1 MFERGITMKKTK
13 IRKIHGLIAL
23 GAFLWLLPSLGLG
36 QCIAKIGETEY
47 TKINDAVSAAV
58 FGDTINV
65 SGTCKEIVLILANK
79 SNITLDGGGTAT
91 IICQSPIPQGVCA
104 TTGNVVILGKTI
116 TIRGFNI
123 TGGMAAIQ
131 IVQGA
136 SATINGNNI
145 YGTQKNGMLVGTGSY
160 ATIINNTIHDTGV
173 NPNYPNTTGIEVNG
187 NASAWIGVSSP
198 INTVASPNVIRNN
211 HNGIRV
217 KHSAS
222 AYIVGNEI
230 SNNTDDGIVV
240 VEASVAYIADNLID
254 DNGKNG
260 IFVSQGSG
268 VNLGNDDTLAT
279 IFNLPN
285 SGTNEDKGLS
295 CSIGGYVDGVLGTLD
310 GLHGAV
316 GISKGCFNSL
326 KK

>member
-1 MFERGITMKKTK
+1 MKKTK
-13 IRKIHGLIAL
+13 IRKICGLIAL
-23 GAFLWLLPSLGLG
+23 GAFLWVLPSVGLG
-36 QCIAKIGETEY
+36 QCIVSIGQPPNQTMY
-47 TKINDAVSAAV
+47 PSINAAVSAAV
-58 FGDTINV
+58 LGDTINV
-65 SGTCKEIVLILANK
+65 SGTCTEIVLILANK
-79 SNITLDGGGTAT
+79 SGITLNGGGTAT
-91 IICQSPIPQGVCA
+91 ISCQSPISPSVCA
-104 TTGNVVILGKTI
+104 TTGNVAILGKTI

-145 YGTQKNGMLVGTGSY
+145 YGTQKNGMLVSNGSY
-160 ATIINNTIHDTGV
+160 ATILNNTIHDTGL
-173 NPNYPNTTGIEVNG
+173 NPNYTNTTGIEVSD

-198 INTVASPNVIRNN
+198 ANTVASPNVIHDN

-217 KHSAS
+217 RRSAS

-230 SNNTDDGIVV
+230 SNNTDEGIQV
-240 VEASVAYIADNLID
+240 VEGSVADIAGNIID
-254 DNGKNG
+254 GNGQNG

-268 VNLGNDDTLAT
+268 VKLGDDDTAT
-279 IFNLPN
+279 AIFNLPN
-285 SGTNEDKGLS
+285 SGTNEDKGLT
-295 CSIGGYVDGVLGTLD
+295 CSIGGYVDGFLGTLD

-326 KK
+326 KQ

>member
-1 MFERGITMKKTK
+1 MEK
-13 IRKIHGLIAL
+13 IRIGKICSLIAV
-23 GAFLWLLPSLGLG
+23 GAFLCFLPSLGLSQPCTATVVG
-36 QCIAKIGETEY
+36 GSSY
-47 TKINDAVSAAV
+47 PSINAAVGAAV

-65 SGTCKEIVLILANK
+65 SGTCTETVYILANK
-79 SNITLDGGGTAT
+79 SNITLNGGGTAT
-91 IICQSPIPQGVCA
+91 ITCQSPIPCA

-145 YGTQKNGMLVGTGSY
+145 YGTQKNGMLVSMGSF
-160 ATIINNTIHDTGV
+160 ATILNNTLHDTGL
-173 NPNYPNTTGIEVNG
+173 NPNYPNTTGIEVSD

-198 INTVASPNVIRNN
+198 ANTVASPNIIQDNQ
-211 HNGIRV
+211 NGIRV
-217 KHSAS
+217 RRSAS

-230 SNNTDDGIVV
+230 SNNTDDGIQV
-240 VEASVAYIADNLID
+240 VEGSVADIAGNLID
-254 DNGKNG
+254 GNGKNG

-268 VNLGNDDTLAT
+268 VKLGDDDTLGP

-285 SGTNEDKGLS
+285 SGTNGDKGLS

-310 GLHGAV
+310 GLHGAIR
-316 GISKGCFNSL
+316 ISKGCFNSVR
-326 KK
+326 K

>member
-1 MFERGITMKKTK
+1 MEEMR
-13 IRKIHGLIAL
+13 IRKIFGLIAL
-23 GAFLWLLPSLGLG
+23 GAFLWLLPSVGLG
-36 QCIAKIGETEY
+36 QCNVSIGATPY
-47 TKINDAVSAAV
+47 ASINAAVSAAV

-65 SGTCKEIVLILANK
+65 SGTCTEIVYILANK
-79 SNITLDGGGTAT
+79 NNITLNGGGTAT
-91 IICQSPIPQGVCA
+91 IICQSPISPSVCA

-145 YGTQKNGMLVGTGSY
+145 YGTQRNGMLVSRGSF
-160 ATIINNTIHDTGV
+160 ATIVNNTIHDTGL
-173 NPNYPNTTGIEVNG
+173 NPNYLNTTGIEVSD

-198 INTVASPNVIRNN
+198 ANTVASPNVIRDNQ
-211 HNGIRV
+211 NGIRV
-217 KHSAS
+217 RRSAS
-222 AYIVGNEI
+222 AYIVGNTI
-230 SNNTDDGIVV
+230 SNNTDDGIQV
-240 VEASVAYIADNLID
+240 VEGSVADIAGNLID
-254 DNGKNG
+254 GNGQNG

-268 VNLGNDDTLAT
+268 VKLGDDDTAT
-279 IFNLPN
+279 AIFNLPN
-285 SGTNEDKGLS
+285 SGTNGDKGLT

-310 GLHGAV
+310 GLHGAIR
-316 GISKGCFNSL
+316 ISKGCFNSV

>member
-1 MFERGITMKKTK
+1 MEKIK
-13 IRKIHGLIAL
+13 IRKIGALIVL
-23 GAFLWLLPSLGLG
+23 GAFLWFLPSVGLG
-36 QCIAKIGETEY
+36 QCNVFIGSTPY
-47 TKINDAVSAAV
+47 PNITAAVNAAV

-65 SGTCKEIVLILANK
+65 SGTCTEIVAILANK
-79 SNITLDGGGTAT
+79 SNITLNGGGIAT
-91 IICQSPIPQGVCA
+91 ITCPPGLCA

-116 TIRGFNI
+116 TIRGFDI

-131 IVQGA
+131 VVQGA

-145 YGTQKNGMLVGTGSY
+145 YGTQKNGMLVTMGSF
-160 ATIINNTIHDTGV
+160 AIIVNNAIHDTGL
-173 NPNYPNTTGIEVNG
+173 NPDYPNTTGIEVSD

-198 INTVASPNVIRNN
+198 ANTGASPNVIHDN

-217 KHSAS
+217 RRSAS
-222 AYIVGNEI
+222 AVIVGNEV
-230 SNNTDDGIVV
+230 SNNTDDGIQVL
-240 VEASVAYIADNLID
+240 EGSVADIAGNIID
-254 DNGKNG
+254 GNGQNG

-268 VNLGNDDTLAT
+268 VKLADDDTGTA

-285 SGTNEDKGLS
+285 SGTNGDKGLS
-295 CSIGGYVDGVLGTLD
+295 CSIGGYVDGVLGDLD

-316 GISKGCFNSL
+316 RISKGCFNSV

>member
-1 MFERGITMKKTK
+1 MEK
-13 IRKIHGLIAL
+13 IRIGNICSLIAL
-23 GAFLWLLPSLGLG
+23 GAFLCFLPSLGLSQPCTATVVG
-36 QCIAKIGETEY
+36 GSSY
-47 TKINDAVSAAV
+47 PSINAAVGAAV

-65 SGTCKEIVLILANK
+65 SGTCTEIVLILANR
-79 SNITLDGGGTAT
+79 SGITLNGGGTAT
-91 IICQSPIPQGVCA
+91 IICQSPIPSGVCA
-104 TTGNVVILGKTI
+104 TNGNVAILGKAI

-145 YGTQKNGMLVGTGSY
+145 YGTQKNGMLVAQGSY
-160 ATIINNTIHDTGV
+160 ATIINNTIHDTGL
-173 NPNYPNTTGIEVNG
+173 NPDYPNTTGIEVSD
-187 NASAWIGVSSP
+187 NASAWIGVSS
-198 INTVASPNVIRNN
+198 IANTVASPNFIRNN

-217 KHSAS
+217 RRSAS

-230 SNNTDDGIVV
+230 SRNTDDGIKVL
-240 VEASVAYIADNLID
+240 EGSVADIAGNLID
-254 DNGKNG
+254 GNGQNG

-268 VNLGNDDTLAT
+268 VKLADDDTGTA

-285 SGTNEDKGLS
+285 SGTNGHKGLS
-295 CSIGGYVDGVLGTLD
+295 CSVGGYVDGFLGDLD

-316 GISKGCFNSL
+316 GISKGCFNSVQ
-326 KK
+326 K